1 MSATSSPLSLPSLR
15 GGPLPLPQGERG
27 KFPPNAT
34 LANPPQPYNLPAKR
48 GSDAV
53 TASTGQP
60 ARQGVSFGVVAL
72 LTALMFINYAD
83 RGSLSVAAPLL
94 KDALRIESAQMG
106 VLLSAFFWSYALAQP
121 IAGHVS
127 QRYNVKWVLAIGLI
141 VWAGATLLC
150 GVATGFL
157 SLLLLRIVMGVGE
170 SVIFPANAHIFA
182 EHAPNHQRG
191 RYNAIISMGTFLG
204 PSAGTLVGGL
214 ILASYGW
221 QAVFIGLGAL
231 SLLWLIPLAFTPFPK
246 SSHGTGQATAT
257 SAGAPGYTAI
267 LSRRSFWGISIGQ
280 FCYAYS
286 LYLFLTWMPLFL
298 VQGEHFSLTQMA
310 WIGGIVMACK
320 ALGSILSG
328 TLSDQLIHRGGDTTR
343 VRKTFMVGGMALC
356 AATLALTGIAP
367 PGLVPYALS
376 AAAFFSGAQSPM
388 LFTVGQTLAGPQA
401 GGRWM
406 GLQNLIGNIAGI
418 AEQTAT

>member
-1 MSATSSPLSLPSLR
+1 M
-15 GGPLPLPQGERG
+15 
-27 KFPPNAT
+27 
-34 LANPPQPYNLPAKR
+34 
-48 GSDAV
+48 

-356 AATLALTGIAP
+356 AATLALTGLAP
-367 PGLVPYALS
+367 HDLVPYALS

-388 LFTVGQTLAGPQA
+388 VFTVGQTLAGPQA

-406 GLQNLIGNIAGI
+406 GLQNLIGNLAGI
-418 AEQTAT
+418 AAPIATGFIVQETGSFRWAFLVAAALSVVGLVFWGLLIGRIEPARWA